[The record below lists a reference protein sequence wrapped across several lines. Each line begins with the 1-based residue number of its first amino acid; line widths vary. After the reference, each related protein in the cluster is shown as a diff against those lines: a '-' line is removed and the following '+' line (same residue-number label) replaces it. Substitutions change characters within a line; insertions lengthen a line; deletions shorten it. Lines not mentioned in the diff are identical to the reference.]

1 MLRPYHLNPQ
11 HLNTSTPFTSAIQ
24 KANTENTIT
33 ILNETRLIV
42 DWLTWRREV
51 APEQQRYLNEMTS
64 KINSMRQQAIRQGVG
79 VSDNGWF
86 FVGLSSTSM
95 NASWLKKL
103 KIWRCLGTLD
113 GQLSLKNAT
122 ITIDL

>member
-1 MLRPYHLNPQ
+1 
-11 HLNTSTPFTSAIQ
+11 
-24 KANTENTIT
+24 
-33 ILNETRLIV
+33 V

-103 KIWRCLGTLD
+103 KIWRCLGSLD

-122 ITIDL
+122 IMIDL